1 MSMELK
7 CNEKETA
14 KKKYSMLFFALCS
27 RAHDNMSARAFLI
40 MGKLQGIR
48 RKML

>member
-1 MSMELK
+1 MSMERK
-7 CNEKETA
+7 CNEKGTA
-14 KKKYSMLFFALCS
+14 KKKCSMLFFALCS